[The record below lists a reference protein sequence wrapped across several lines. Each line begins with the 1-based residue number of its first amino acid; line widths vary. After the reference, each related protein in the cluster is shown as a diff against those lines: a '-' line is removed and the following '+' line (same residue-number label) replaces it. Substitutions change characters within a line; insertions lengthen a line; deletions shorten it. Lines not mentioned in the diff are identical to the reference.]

1 MKLIDKN
8 NDYPDKFGFRIT
20 QLVIHDALAT
30 NAICNFDVSGNPPL
44 LRKLIL
50 YCLFKMLIEEFK
62 NSGSRELQKQLLE
75 D

>member
-1 MKLIDKN
+1 MKLLDIN
-8 NDYPDKFGFRIT
+8 NDHPDKFGFRIT

-30 NAICNFDVSGNPPL
+30 NAICHFDVSGNPPL
-44 LRKLIL
+44 LKRLIPCCLLKL
-50 YCLFKMLIEEFK
+50 LIEEFK